1 MTRLGSGPRF
11 FLGGGY
17 RGRWLYTI
25 SRLGIDEWSVVESC
39 EVCASRF
46 YTNSQHF
53 LVVFMIVRLRIGLRH
68 RLGVSAAFAF
78 SLRHSSVMVHAP
90 LLSHSLRNG
99 KISSKILPE
108 TFTHWY

>member
-1 MTRLGSGPRF
+1 MIIRL
-11 FLGGGY
+11 
-17 RGRWLYTI
+17 W
-25 SRLGIDEWSVVESC
+25 
-39 EVCASRF
+39 
-46 YTNSQHF
+46 
-53 LVVFMIVRLRIGLRH
+53 IGLRH

-108 TFTHWY
+108 TFAHGYKVSR